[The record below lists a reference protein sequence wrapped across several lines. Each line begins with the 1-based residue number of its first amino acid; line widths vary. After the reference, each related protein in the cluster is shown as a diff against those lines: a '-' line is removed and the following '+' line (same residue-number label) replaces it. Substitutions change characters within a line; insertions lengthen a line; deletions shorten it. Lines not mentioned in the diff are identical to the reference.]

1 VVPRLDFPFPTA
13 AQALFRRLPAVQR
26 CLRGTVDVILR
37 TLSMLM
43 RREQTARLLS
53 PVGTALLKAQVPD
66 TTLRAALTP
75 DFTLGSERLLLS
87 NTYLPAL
94 SKPNVELIPHA
105 LVAVD
110 EHGSS
115 RPTAPAA
122 RLT

>member
-1 VVPRLDFPFPTA
+1 VPRLDFPFPTA
-13 AQALFRRLPAVQR
+13 ALALFRR
-26 CLRGTVDVILR
+26 CSGGLRGTVDVIPR
-37 TLSMLM
+37 ARSMLM
-43 RREQTARLLS
+43 RREQTARLLN

-75 DFTLGSERLLLS
+75 DFAFGCERLLLS

-122 RLT
+122 RST

>member
-1 VVPRLDFPFPTA
+1 M
-13 AQALFRRLPAVQR
+13 
-26 CLRGTVDVILR
+26 ILR

-53 PVGTALLKAQVPD
+53 PVGTALRKAQVPD